1 MLASEPCSIVRV
13 GPRGGNDGC
22 REWCGDSLPFFA
34 ALSLKLALT
43 DVPDFCYRRVRHPH
57 RLRGEIANG
66 IQGQEVS
73 REVWQQACFIAK
85 REQEEN
91 EQAVE
96 R

>member
-1 MLASEPCSIVRV
+1 MSSRTMMK
-13 GPRGGNDGC
+13 
-22 REWCGDSLPFFA
+22 F
-34 ALSLKLALT
+34 ALT

-57 RLRGEIANG
+57 RLRGEIAYG

-73 REVWQQACFIAK
+73 REVWQQACFIAE
-85 REQEEN
+85 REQEQI